1 MTCREKYVLDN
12 AVKFAE
18 GITPPGCPDDYGYLK
33 RNDVADENGYCICSC
48 ESCWNREIP
57 QIDEDKVE
65 FIRRIKR
72 AKIEFLKDE
81 KERATKETEL
91 EIEKLTAAITKLTT
105 ELNADGKD

>member
-18 GITPPGCPDDYGYLK
+18 GVDPPGCPDDYGYLK

-65 FIRRIKR
+65 KENKR
-72 AKIEFLKDE
+72 LITENAKLVAENARLK
-81 KERATKETEL
+81 AEL
-91 EIEKLTAAITKLTT
+91 EKLAG
-105 ELNADGKD
+105 GKD